1 MTFGSTG
8 LVLRKMCKTNLRRRT
23 VAEYTTNNTYNTG
36 KYWLEQGWYTAE
48 QLQKIIDTH
57 IRANEYLRNSMQP
70 IKEKK

>member
-1 MTFGSTG
+1 MADEYKTFS
-8 LVLRKMCKTNLRRRT
+8 
-23 VAEYTTNNTYNTG
+23 AG

-57 IRANEYLRNSMQP
+57 NRMNEHLRKSMQH